1 MCMKLFGCRR
11 TVDNKIV
18 ADMMSLG
25 VVVVAELGRV
35 EMAGTD

>member
-1 MCMKLFGCRR
+1 MKPFGCRK
-11 TVDNKIV
+11 TVGSKIV
-18 ADMMSLG
+18 VDMMSLG

>member
-1 MCMKLFGCRR
+1 MYEAFRMPRI
-11 TVDNKIV
+11 VDSEIV
-18 ADMMSLG
+18 VDMMSLG